1 MKRKMKTLL
10 LVLSLLI
17 GTNITYAHEVLD
29 EFVIPANTPIP
40 LILDYNIGSKQLK
53 KGMEVEFKVAQ
64 DVFIGNNSIP
74 QGTIA
79 IGKVVKASKGKCWG
93 KAGKHS
99 VEIDRLQLANNIP
112 LKLKAPNIEKEG
124 FSKKGSAWT
133 WFWCTILFVPLNVIP
148 PLCIKGE
155 NTEIQQGFTFVA
167 YTVEEQTVR

>member
-1 MKRKMKTLL
+1 MKLRTKAALFVLLL
-10 LVLSLLI
+10 LVGVNTLC
-17 GTNITYAHEVLD
+17 AHNNLN

-40 LILDYNIGSKQLK
+40 LILDYNISSKHLK

-64 DVFIGNNSIP
+64 DIFIGNNSIP
-74 QGTIA
+74 QGTTAIA
-79 IGKVVKASKGKCWG
+79 KVMKATKGKSWG
-93 KAGKHS
+93 RAGKLS
-99 VEIDRLQLANNIP
+99 IEIDRLILADNIS

-155 NTEIQQGFTFVA
+155 NTEVQQGFTFVA
-167 YTVEEQTVR
+167 YTIEEQSIR